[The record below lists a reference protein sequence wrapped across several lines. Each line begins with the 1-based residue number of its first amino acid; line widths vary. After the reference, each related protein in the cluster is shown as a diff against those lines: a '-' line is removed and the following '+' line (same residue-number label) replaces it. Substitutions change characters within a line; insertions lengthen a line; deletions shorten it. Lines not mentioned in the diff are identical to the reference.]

1 VGPNVGSNPLNAQ
14 GTGGWALAKI
24 RVVLADDNREF
35 CDTVREFMSRQS
47 DLELC
52 GVAQNGVEVL
62 EMLAQEK
69 PDVLILDVI
78 MPHLDGIGV
87 LERMA
92 QESRDGRPKIIAL
105 TAFGHESLTQH
116 ISSLG
121 ADYYILKP
129 FSLDVLGQRIRQLVS
144 AREMQPAP
152 VASAAAPPTRQLD
165 VEVTRILHE
174 VGIPA
179 HIKGYLYLREAI
191 LMVIEDVELLSL
203 VTKELYPSVARK
215 YKTTPSRVERAIRH
229 AIEVAWNRGNLTAI
243 HRIFSHTVSRE
254 RGKPT
259 NSEFIAMVADKLRL
273 ETRVG

>member
-1 VGPNVGSNPLNAQ
+1 LSKV
-14 GTGGWALAKI
+14 
-24 RVVLADDNREF
+24 RVLFADDNRDF
-35 CDTVREFMSRQS
+35 CQVVTEFMTKQS
-47 DLELC
+47 DLELV
-52 GVAQNGVEVL
+52 GVAQNGLEVL
-62 EMLAQEK
+62 EMVNQQH

-87 LERMA
+87 LERLA
-92 QESRDGRPKIIAL
+92 QEQRENRPKVIAL
-105 TAFGHESLTQH
+105 TAFGQEALTQQM
-116 ISSLG
+116 SALG

-129 FSLDVLGQRIRQLVS
+129 FSLDVLAQRIRQLVS
-144 AREMQPAP
+144 AREVQTPPLAT
-152 VASAAAPPTRQLD
+152 AAAPARHLD
-165 VEVTRILHE
+165 IEVTRIIHE

-191 LMVIEDVELLSL
+191 LLVIDDVELLGL

-229 AIEVAWNRGNLTAI
+229 AIEVAWNRGNINAI
-243 HRIFSHTVSRE
+243 HRIFSHTVSKE

-259 NSEFIAMVADKLRL
+259 NSEFIAMVADMLRM